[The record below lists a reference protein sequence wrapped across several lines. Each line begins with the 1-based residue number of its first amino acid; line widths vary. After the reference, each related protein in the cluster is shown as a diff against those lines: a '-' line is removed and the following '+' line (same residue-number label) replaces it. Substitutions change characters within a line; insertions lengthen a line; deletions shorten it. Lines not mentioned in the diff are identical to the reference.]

1 MYQVIRGDRSQPN
14 SKELMRHYLLQ
25 PVLCAAE
32 AYDYIKIIGGSSNKA
47 LAEEIGNRLGVGA
60 GECKLGRYAD
70 GEISISLDE
79 HVRGK
84 VSLAGNTCSK
94 LANACAVSL
103 FIVVYST
110 RMLTRCKY

>member
-1 MYQVIRGDRSQPN
+1 
-14 SKELMRHYLLQ
+14 LLQ
-25 PVLCAAE
+25 PTLCTAE

-84 VSLAGNTCSK
+84 VSLALLIINCVGAIE
-94 LANACAVSL
+94 LYAVAVL
-103 FIVVYST
+103 Q
-110 RMLTRCKY
+110 R